1 MPAQSLLVVVSGPSG
16 SGKGTLCNM
25 LREALPDLSYS
36 ISLTT
41 RPPRGDEQN
50 GVEYFFVT
58 EEEFKK
64 RIEAGE
70 FLEWAE
76 VYGYY
81 YGTLLFTVEK
91 LLCEGRNVLLE
102 LDTQGARMVKEIFP
116 EAVLIFI
123 RPPSM
128 EELKA
133 RITKRGTDDQAAIN
147 KRLSCAPD
155 ELEAAR
161 SYDYLVDNNL
171 KEQAFADLLNIIERE
186 KSARRRGQGGMDI

>member
-91 LLCEGRNVLLE
+91 LLSEGRNVLLPS
-102 LDTQGARMVKEIFP
+102 Q
-116 EAVLIFI
+116 
-123 RPPSM
+123 RPPQDWA
-128 EELKA
+128 A
-133 RITKRGTDDQAAIN
+133 RYCSAPCSPR
-147 KRLSCAPD
+147 CAPD
-155 ELEAAR
+155 
-161 SYDYLVDNNL
+161 DP
-171 KEQAFADLLNIIERE
+171 F
-186 KSARRRGQGGMDI
+186 